1 MPADF
6 RDVDPRTLRVSSSR
20 PQGADPGKLQRQL
33 ARYGR
38 SAAGMPPIWVYEGT
52 DGELIIYNGVTRATR
67 IARFAPGTTVRV
79 EVIGKVRQAG
89 GTLPTVGD
97 LLP

>member
-20 PQGADPGKLQRQL
+20 PSGADPGKLQRQL

-52 DGELIIYNGVTRATR
+52 DGELIWPLVA
-67 IARFAPGTTVRV
+67 
-79 EVIGKVRQAG
+79 
-89 GTLPTVGD
+89 TVGKNPRTSFGQRPD
-97 LLP
+97 NAQTRSRPGR